1 MLDAETASDK
11 AKVLKN
17 LLINKYK
24 EVFPE
29 EKKHRICSDDQPWI
43 NHKQKMIYR
52 RRKHEYN
59 KNRKSDKWHSL
70 DKSFKTN
77 VKYTKKYFYKKDYV
91 STHGKEHQQVVFQ
104 PQKDDIP

>member
-17 LLINKYK
+17 LLINKYQ

-29 EKKHRICSDDQPWI
+29 EKNHRICSDDQPWI
-43 NHKQKMIYR
+43 NHKLQIIDR

-59 KNRKSDKWHSL
+59 KHRKSDKWHSL
-70 DKSFKTN
+70 DKYFKTN
-77 VKYTKKYFYKKDYV
+77 VKSAKTEFYKKDDV
-91 STHGKEHQQVVFQ
+91 
-104 PQKDDIP
+104 